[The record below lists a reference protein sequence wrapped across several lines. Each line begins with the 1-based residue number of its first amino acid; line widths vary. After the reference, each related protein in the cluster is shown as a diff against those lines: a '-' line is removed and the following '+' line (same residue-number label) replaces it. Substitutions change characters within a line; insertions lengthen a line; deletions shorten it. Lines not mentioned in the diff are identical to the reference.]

1 MSRTYPRF
9 TRAALALCVAL
20 ASPSWVAAQDTL
32 DDAYRLDQRV
42 FQLLQQGKY
51 AQAVPLSQRAVTI
64 RKRLLGASHPDVAT
78 SLNNLADLYR
88 AMAAYAQAE
97 PLYRQALEIDR
108 KALGQGH
115 PDYARDLNNLAEL
128 YRAMAHYAQAEPL
141 YRQALAIDR
150 KALGEDDPD
159 YARDLNNL
167 ATLYCA
173 MGAYA
178 QAEPLFRQARD
189 IVRKAHGERHLDY
202 ATSLNNLAVLYYTM
216 GAYAQAE
223 PLYRQA
229 LAINEKVLGKEHP
242 GYAGSLYNLAKLY
255 RAMAAYAPAEPLY
268 QQALAIDRKAL
279 GEDHPDYARDLNS
292 LAVLY
297 CAMGA
302 YAQAEPLF
310 RQALAI
316 KEKVLGKQHPDYA
329 TNLNNLAELYR
340 AMRDYAQAEPL
351 YRQAME
357 IHRKALGEEH
367 PSYAMSLNN
376 LATLYDDMGNYAEAE
391 PLYRQAMEIHRKA
404 LGEEHP
410 SYATSLNNLA
420 TLYCAMGQ
428 YKEAEPLYRQAL
440 AIDRNALG
448 EDHPDCA
455 RDLNNLAELYA
466 ATDRPTEAV
475 ESFGRGLQA
484 EQSNLREVFGF
495 SSEAAMRAY
504 LSRIGRAYEALVGL
518 AVTGGEGSGVGPTT
532 GLTWVLRRKAILL
545 EALCSF
551 RDAQR
556 VLEADP
562 GVAAQAV
569 RLRGLRKQL
578 QDLVMSPPRG
588 WQAGQLEA
596 QRGQLRDKCERL
608 EGELHRALSAHLG
621 EPTYLAA
628 QVESVRS
635 QLPPEAALVELV
647 RFDAYDFR
655 ATGKQPKWKP
665 ARYAA
670 FVLTPVENQPPR
682 MVDLGLAQPLDA
694 AVSAWRDAMTAA
706 VEAWSADPEG
716 FGKKHEAGEEAKLRE
731 ASRPLYAKVFAPLRE
746 ALGSARM
753 IYLAPDGELNR
764 LPFGALVDEDGKYL
778 AESYRFAYLGSG
790 RDLLRERPAPAKGT
804 VVFAGP
810 DYDLKPS
817 QREQATR
824 PLLAALQTT
833 QTSVVR
839 GSTSRDLGNA
849 AFAPLRGAE
858 EEAAEVRT
866 VLTDTPFGPV
876 RCYQGAQALEEVFK
890 ALPAPRLLHLATHGF
905 FLPDQE
911 AKPDDRDAFFVRTS
925 MEIGPGGAMTRLSHT
940 ENPFLRSGLVLAGAN
955 RLNEAKAGNDKDQQ
969 TDDGWVTAEEISS
982 LDLRGTELVVL
993 SACESGLGD
1002 VKCGEGVYG
1011 LRRAFLQA
1019 GAQTLI
1025 TSLLKVPDVPTRELM
1040 GKFYGYLAQGKGK
1053 LESLHQA
1060 QFDTI
1065 KERRAVNA
1073 CAHPF
1078 FWASFVLVGEAS

>member
-242 GYAGSLYNLAKLY
+242 GYAGSLYNLAELY

-329 TNLNNLAELYR
+329 TNLNNLAE
-340 AMRDYAQAEPL
+340 
-351 YRQAME
+351 
-357 IHRKALGEEH
+357 
-367 PSYAMSLNN
+367 
-376 LATLYDDMGNYAEAE
+376 LYDDMGNYAEAE

>member
-242 GYAGSLYNLAKLY
+242 GYAGSLYNLAELY

-340 AMRDYAQAEPL
+340 AMRDYAQ
-351 YRQAME
+351 
-357 IHRKALGEEH
+357 
-367 PSYAMSLNN
+367 
-376 LATLYDDMGNYAEAE
+376 AE

>member
-367 PSYAMSLNN
+367 PSYA
-376 LATLYDDMGNYAEAE
+376 
-391 PLYRQAMEIHRKA
+391 
-404 LGEEHP
+404 
-410 SYATSLNNLA
+410 TSLNNLA

-682 MVDLGLAQPLDA
+682 MVDLGLAQPLDV